1 MPLKVIKSRAVR
13 VTANGK
19 ICSRNPK
26 KKNASFRKTKKTW
39 KKRGHNITSS
49 KKHKKVMR
57 GSPRDPGSVRLRNA
71 KRKPKRIAK
80 AKKRSTK
87 RKVAKR

>member
-26 KKNASFRKTKKTW
+26 KPKRNVKTRP
-39 KKRGHNITSS
+39 KKRVRVARPFIGPTGIT
-49 KKHKKVMR
+49 
-57 GSPRDPGSVRLRNA
+57 
-71 KRKPKRIAK
+71 K

>member
-26 KKNASFRKTKKTW
+26 KPKRNVKTRPKKRVRVARPFIGPTGKVWHSGKRKKNAQ
-39 KKRGHNITSS
+39 
-49 KKHKKVMR
+49 
-57 GSPRDPGSVRLRNA
+57 
-71 KRKPKRIAK
+71 RKPKRITK